1 MSNVLTGNSKL
12 RSVTMELHLLPY
24 ETKVTGYNYHC
35 FALPSGRLEALAA
48 TKLGQS
54 GAYIP
59 RQEFCFRQYLDEPF
73 SLLRASLQTRAAG
86 I

>member
-1 MSNVLTGNSKL
+1 
-12 RSVTMELHLLPY
+12 MELHLLPY

-59 RQEFCFRQYLDEPF
+59 RQEFCFRQYLDEPV
-73 SLLRASLQTRAAG
+73 SLVRASLQTRAAG